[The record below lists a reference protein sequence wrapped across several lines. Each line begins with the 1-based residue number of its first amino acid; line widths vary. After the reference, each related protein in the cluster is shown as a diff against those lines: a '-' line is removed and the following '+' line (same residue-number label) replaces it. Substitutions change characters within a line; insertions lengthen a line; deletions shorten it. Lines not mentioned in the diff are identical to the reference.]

1 MHDVLPFIL
10 CGGAGTRLWPLSRE
24 AFPKQFHKIAGP
36 ETLFQQTCRRL
47 VGKPFGKPFIL
58 ANHRHRFL
66 IEEQLEEIGLDAQSI
81 VLEPTGKNTAPA
93 ACIAALICERDRQ
106 GGAGAARA
114 FRPHD
119 RRRRRVCRGRRQ
131 GRAGGGSGRARHLRR
146 RAGPPAYGLRLYRDR
161 QDWGHRSRSQA
172 LRGEAG
178 TSRRGSVFRQRT
190 VLLEFRDLSVPRGN
204 FA

>member
-93 ACIAALICERDRQ
+93 ACIAALIAKETDKEALVLLAPSDHMIAD
-106 GGAGAARA
+106 AGAFAEAVAKGMPAAEAGALVIFGVEPDRSHTGYGYIETDKIGDTDLAVRRFVEKPAQVAAEA
-114 FRPHD
+114 FFE
-119 RRRRRVCRGRRQ
+119 
-131 GRAGGGSGRARHLRR
+131 SGRFYWNSGIFLF
-146 RAGPPAYGLRLYRDR
+146 RA
-161 QDWGHRSRSQA
+161 
-172 LRGEAG
+172 
-178 TSRRGSVFRQRT
+178 T
-190 VLLEFRDLSVPRGN
+190 
-204 FA
+204 